1 MAHTRRTLA
10 LNSDWD
16 IYLSDTGQFKEY
28 VGNWSTAQAVANEC
42 RRFLNDTYFDYDIG
56 VPHFDIE
63 LGQPL
68 PEAPFRNAL
77 RNAALRVDD
86 VAEVIDVEI
95 ESFDKDTRVLTGN
108 ITFRTIESN
117 EEINLVL

>member
-1 MAHTRRTLA
+1 MQHTRRTLA
-10 LNSDWD
+10 LSSDWD

-28 VGNWSTAQAVANEC
+28 VGAWSTAQAVANEC

-56 VPHFDIE
+56 IPHFDIE
-63 LGQPL
+63 LGHPL